1 MANYTWNFLKKYS
14 RTGAMDHM
22 TGTVEAVTESKES
35 AAEVTSMM
43 IPLLLSTLFIT
54 VFSSLI
60 IC

>member
-1 MANYTWNFLKKYS
+1 
-14 RTGAMDHM
+14 M

-43 IPLLLSTLFIT
+43 IPLILSTLFIT